1 MVCRLRS
8 NITVQYDILERRLN
22 EPGQQYLALKDR
34 PTIADIATL
43 PFAMEATAELFGLE
57 FERWPKLQEWSVRMS
72 EREAVKRAWQR
83 VAGFGHGEKEYG
95 MLEA

>member
-1 MVCRLRS
+1 MGCRLRS

-43 PFAMEATAELFGLE
+43 PFAMKSTAELFGLE
-57 FERWPKLQEWSVRMS
+57 FEKWPKLQEWSVRMG

-83 VAGFGHGEKEYG
+83 VAGFGYGEKEYG